1 MLRLSGRGRHRV
13 DADQVFP
20 LHPEHDE
27 RDDQGEQG
35 DPSRYDEAAGET
47 VGERVVCHRGRRVP
61 RRRGAVLPDVNADD
75 VKALM
80 TSCLTRTPTQADPKA
95 RDRMVAIATRGIRT
109 P

>member
-1 MLRLSGRGRHRV
+1 MTSATTRV
-13 DADQVFP
+13 SRVIPADTTKP
-20 LHPEHDE
+20 REKP
-27 RDDQGEQG
+27 
-35 DPSRYDEAAGET
+35 